1 MVCHI
6 LLDFST
12 KYKIENV
19 LGEGLMYTKLL
30 KSITS
35 LSLIGGALLYT
46 NGSDVRAAEA
56 GIFSD
61 VPTSHWS
68 YPAIKDLASKNIISG
83 YGNGIFGF
91 GDVATREQ
99 VAALVYRV
107 MLPNKQGGMF
117 SSNDAL
123 YVLKDG
129 SKFNNP
135 YGDINQNSTMFPEEI
150 LMLTNAGVFKGDEK
164 GNFRPKAPVNRA
176 EMAQILTNAFHLSAK
191 QKHTFN
197 DVPSGY
203 WGENAISAV
212 QSTGI
217 ASGTGEGKFEPSKTV
232 TREQYAQFLYNTLK
246 YKKPEVAVQ
255 DTGDTALLAA
265 FKDEVQKRI
274 NAYETNITLPYK
286 TKNSNQEEVMKT
298 LFNAYKEVASK
309 NEYTNYNRSNVS
321 YGISGSPGNYTFTLK
336 ITYRET
342 KEQTEYV
349 MKQAKAIVSSI
360 TQVGMDDHEKVK
372 AIHDYVVKH
381 ISYDTSYKA
390 YTAYE
395 ALVNRSAVCQGYALL
410 TYQLLKE
417 AGIEN
422 HFVVGTGDGQP
433 HAWNLVK
440 IENKWYH
447 LDTTFDDP
455 VPDEQG
461 RVTYSYFNLSDEQ
474 IARNHEWNRSD
485 YPQATTNYYSTLT
498 NKIAAGSTKNPAYQQ
513 ILKDTKLNYLG
524 NEYIANNYNEFKN
537 KMQQRYNAKSP
548 KIEIL
553 YKQSMDGAL
562 QDVKKVIGEIGYP
575 QGANRVSYKAEP
587 YNAKEGYSL
596 VTITFM

>member
-1 MVCHI
+1 M
-6 LLDFST
+6 
-12 KYKIENV
+12 
-19 LGEGLMYTKLL
+19 
-30 KSITS
+30 
-35 LSLIGGALLYT
+35 
-46 NGSDVRAAEA
+46 
-56 GIFSD
+56 
-61 VPTSHWS
+61 PTSHWS
-68 YPAIKDLASKNIISG
+68 YPAIKDLSSKNIISG
-83 YGNGIFGF
+83 YGNGKFGF

-99 VAALVYRV
+99 VAALIYRAL
-107 MLPNKQGGMF
+107 LPNKQGGTF
-117 SSNDAL
+117 SNDSAR
-123 YVLKDG
+123 YVLQDG
-129 SKFNNP
+129 STLNNP
-135 YGDINQNSTMFPEEI
+135 YRDIRAGSTLFPEEV
-150 LMLTNAGVFKGDEK
+150 LTLTKLGIFNGD
-164 GNFRPKAPVNRA
+164 GNGGFRPKDSVSRA
-176 EMAQILTNAFHLSAK
+176 EMAQIIKNAFQVSAK

-197 DVPSGY
+197 DVPNGF
-203 WGENAISAV
+203 WAEGAISAV
-212 QSTGI
+212 QSNGI
-217 ASGTGEGKFEPSKTV
+217 ASGTGDGKFEPAKTV
-232 TREQYAQFLYNTLK
+232 TREQYAQFLYNALQ
-246 YKKPEVAVQ
+246 YKKPAVAVQ
-255 DTGDTALLAA
+255 NTGDAALLAA

-286 TKNSNQEEVMKT
+286 TTNSNTKEVMNT

-309 NEYTNYNRSNVS
+309 NEYTNNNRSNVS
-321 YGISGSPGNYTFTLK
+321 YGLSGSPGNYTFTLK

-381 ISYDTSYKA
+381 VSYDTSYKA

-455 VPDEQG
+455 LPDEQG

-474 IARNHEWNRSD
+474 IARNHEWNRGD

-498 NKIAAGSTKNPAYQQ
+498 NKIAAGGTKIPAYQQ

-524 NEYIANNYNEFKN
+524 NEYIANNYNELKN
-537 KMQQRYNAKSP
+537 KMQQRYNEKSP

-562 QDVKKVIGEIGYP
+562 QDVKKAIGEIGYP

>member
-1 MVCHI
+1 
-6 LLDFST
+6 
-12 KYKIENV
+12 
-19 LGEGLMYTKLL
+19 MYTKLL

-56 GIFSD
+56 SIFSD

-68 YPAIKDLASKNIISG
+68 YPAIKDLSSKNIISG
-83 YGNGIFGF
+83 YGNGKFGF

-99 VAALVYRV
+99 VAALIYRAL
-107 MLPNKQGGMF
+107 LPNKQGGTF
-117 SSNDAL
+117 SNDSAR
-123 YVLKDG
+123 YVLQDG
-129 SKFNNP
+129 STLNNP
-135 YGDINQNSTMFPEEI
+135 YRDIRAGSTLFPEEV
-150 LMLTNAGVFKGDEK
+150 LTLTKLGIFNGD
-164 GNFRPKAPVNRA
+164 GNGGFRPKDSVSRA
-176 EMAQILTNAFHLSAK
+176 EMAQIIKNAFQVSAK

-197 DVPSGY
+197 DVPNGF
-203 WGENAISAV
+203 WAEGAISAV
-212 QSTGI
+212 QSNGI
-217 ASGTGEGKFEPSKTV
+217 ASGTGDGKFEPAKTV
-232 TREQYAQFLYNTLK
+232 TREQYAQFLYNALQ
-246 YKKPEVAVQ
+246 YKKPAVAVQ
-255 DTGDTALLAA
+255 NTGDAALLAA

-286 TKNSNQEEVMKT
+286 TTNSNTKEVMNT

-309 NEYTNYNRSNVS
+309 NEYTNNNRSNVS
-321 YGISGSPGNYTFTLK
+321 YGLSGSPGNYTFTLK

-381 ISYDTSYKA
+381 VSYDTSYKA

-455 VPDEQG
+455 LPDEQG

-474 IARNHEWNRSD
+474 IARNHEWNRGD

-498 NKIAAGSTKNPAYQQ
+498 NKIAAGGTKIPAYQQ

-524 NEYIANNYNEFKN
+524 NEYIANNYNELKN
-537 KMQQRYNAKSP
+537 KMQQRYNEKSP

-562 QDVKKVIGEIGYP
+562 QDVKKAIGEIGYP

>member
-1 MVCHI
+1 
-6 LLDFST
+6 
-12 KYKIENV
+12 
-19 LGEGLMYTKLL
+19 MYIKLL

-35 LSLIGGALLYT
+35 LSLIGGALFYT
-46 NGSDVRAAEA
+46 NGSDVKAAEA
-56 GIFSD
+56 GVFSD

-68 YPAIKDLASKNIISG
+68 YPAIKDLSSKNIISG
-83 YGNGIFGF
+83 YGNGKFGF

-99 VAALVYRV
+99 VAALIYRAL
-107 MLPNKQGGMF
+107 LPNKQGGTF
-117 SSNDAL
+117 SNDSAR
-123 YVLKDG
+123 YVLQDG
-129 SKFNNP
+129 STLNNP
-135 YGDINQNSTMFPEEI
+135 YRDIRAGSTLFPEEV
-150 LMLTNAGVFKGDEK
+150 LTLTKLGIFNGD
-164 GNFRPKAPVNRA
+164 GNGGFRPKDSVSRA
-176 EMAQILTNAFHLSAK
+176 EMAQIIKNAFQVSAK

-197 DVPSGY
+197 DVPNGF
-203 WGENAISAV
+203 WAEGAISAV
-212 QSTGI
+212 QSNGI
-217 ASGTGEGKFEPSKTV
+217 ASGTGEGKFEPAKTV
-232 TREQYAQFLYNTLK
+232 TREQYAQFLYNALQ
-246 YKKPEVAVQ
+246 YKKPAVAVQ
-255 DTGDTALLAA
+255 NTGDAALLAA

-286 TKNSNQEEVMKT
+286 TTNSNTKEVMNT

-309 NEYTNYNRSNVS
+309 NEYTNNNRSNVS
-321 YGISGSPGNYTFTLK
+321 YGLSGSPGNYTFTLK

-381 ISYDTSYKA
+381 VSYDTSYKA

-474 IARNHEWNRSD
+474 IARNHEWNRGD

-498 NKIAAGSTKNPAYQQ
+498 NKIAAGGTKIPAYQQ

-524 NEYIANNYNEFKN
+524 NEYIANNYNELKN
-537 KMQQRYNAKSP
+537 KMQQRYNEKSP

>member
-1 MVCHI
+1 
-6 LLDFST
+6 
-12 KYKIENV
+12 
-19 LGEGLMYTKLL
+19 MYTKLL

-56 GIFSD
+56 SIFSD

-68 YPAIKDLASKNIISG
+68 YPAIKDLSSKNIISG
-83 YGNGIFGF
+83 YGNGKFGF

-99 VAALVYRV
+99 VAALIYRAL
-107 MLPNKQGGMF
+107 LPNKQGGTF
-117 SSNDAL
+117 SNDSAR
-123 YVLKDG
+123 YVLQDG
-129 SKFNNP
+129 STLNNP
-135 YGDINQNSTMFPEEI
+135 YRDIRAGSTLFPEEV
-150 LMLTNAGVFKGDEK
+150 LTLTKLGIFNGD
-164 GNFRPKAPVNRA
+164 GNGGFRPKDSVSRA
-176 EMAQILTNAFHLSAK
+176 EMAQIIKNAFQVSAK

-197 DVPSGY
+197 DVPNGF
-203 WGENAISAV
+203 WAEGAISAV
-212 QSTGI
+212 QSNGI
-217 ASGTGEGKFEPSKTV
+217 ASGTGDRKFEPAKTV
-232 TREQYAQFLYNTLK
+232 TREQYAQFLYNALQ
-246 YKKPEVAVQ
+246 YKKPAVAVQ
-255 DTGDTALLAA
+255 NTGDAALLAA

-286 TKNSNQEEVMKT
+286 TTNSNTKEVMNT

-309 NEYTNYNRSNVS
+309 NEYTNNNRSNVS
-321 YGISGSPGNYTFTLK
+321 YGLSGSPGNYTFTLK

-381 ISYDTSYKA
+381 VSYDTSYKA

-455 VPDEQG
+455 LPDEQG

-474 IARNHEWNRSD
+474 IARNHEWNRGD

-498 NKIAAGSTKNPAYQQ
+498 NKIAAGGTKIPAYQQ

-524 NEYIANNYNEFKN
+524 NEYIANNYNELKN
-537 KMQQRYNAKSP
+537 KMQQRYNEKSP

-562 QDVKKVIGEIGYP
+562 QDVKKAIGEIGYP
-575 QGANRVSYKAEP
+575 QGASRVSYKAEP

>member
-1 MVCHI
+1 
-6 LLDFST
+6 
-12 KYKIENV
+12 
-19 LGEGLMYTKLL
+19 MYTKLL

-56 GIFSD
+56 SIFSD

-68 YPAIKDLASKNIISG
+68 YPAIKDLSSKNIISG
-83 YGNGIFGF
+83 YGNGKFGF

-99 VAALVYRV
+99 VAALIYRAL
-107 MLPNKQGGMF
+107 LPNKQGGTF
-117 SSNDAL
+117 SNDSAR
-123 YVLKDG
+123 YVLQDG
-129 SKFNNP
+129 STLNNP
-135 YGDINQNSTMFPEEI
+135 YRDIRAGSTLFPEEV
-150 LMLTNAGVFKGDEK
+150 LTLTKLGIFNGD
-164 GNFRPKAPVNRA
+164 GNGGFRPKDSVSRA
-176 EMAQILTNAFHLSAK
+176 EMAQIIKNAFQVSAK

-197 DVPSGY
+197 DVPNGF
-203 WGENAISAV
+203 WAEGAISAV
-212 QSTGI
+212 QSNGI
-217 ASGTGEGKFEPSKTV
+217 ASGTGDGKFEPAKTV
-232 TREQYAQFLYNTLK
+232 TREQYAQFLYNALQ
-246 YKKPEVAVQ
+246 YKKPAVAVQ
-255 DTGDTALLAA
+255 NTGDAALLAA

-286 TKNSNQEEVMKT
+286 TTNSNTKEVMNT

-309 NEYTNYNRSNVS
+309 NEYTNNNRSNVS
-321 YGISGSPGNYTFTLK
+321 YGLSGSPGNYTFTLK

-381 ISYDTSYKA
+381 VSYDTSYKA

-455 VPDEQG
+455 LPDEQG

-474 IARNHEWNRSD
+474 IARNHEWNRGD

-498 NKIAAGSTKNPAYQQ
+498 NKIAAGGTKIPAYQQ

-524 NEYIANNYNEFKN
+524 NEYIANNYNELKN
-537 KMQQRYNAKSP
+537 KMQQRYNEKSP

-562 QDVKKVIGEIGYP
+562 QDVKKAIGEIGYP
-575 QGANRVSYKAEP
+575 QGASRVSYKAEP

>member
-1 MVCHI
+1 
-6 LLDFST
+6 
-12 KYKIENV
+12 
-19 LGEGLMYTKLL
+19 MYTKLL

-56 GIFSD
+56 SIFSD

-68 YPAIKDLASKNIISG
+68 YPAIKDLSSKNIISG
-83 YGNGIFGF
+83 YGNGKFGF

-99 VAALVYRV
+99 VAALIYRAL
-107 MLPNKQGGMF
+107 LPNKQGGTF
-117 SSNDAL
+117 SNDSAR
-123 YVLKDG
+123 YVLQDG
-129 SKFNNP
+129 STLNNP
-135 YGDINQNSTMFPEEI
+135 YRDIRAGSTLFPEEV
-150 LMLTNAGVFKGDEK
+150 LTLTKLGIFNGD
-164 GNFRPKAPVNRA
+164 GNGGFRPKDSVSRA
-176 EMAQILTNAFHLSAK
+176 EMAQIIKNAFQVSAK

-197 DVPSGY
+197 DVPNGF
-203 WGENAISAV
+203 WAEGAISAV
-212 QSTGI
+212 QSNGI
-217 ASGTGEGKFEPSKTV
+217 ASGTGDGKFEPAKTV
-232 TREQYAQFLYNTLK
+232 TREQYAQFLYNALQ
-246 YKKPEVAVQ
+246 YKKPAVAVQ
-255 DTGDTALLAA
+255 NTGDAALLAA

-286 TKNSNQEEVMKT
+286 TTNSNTKEVMNT

-309 NEYTNYNRSNVS
+309 NEYTNNNRSNVS
-321 YGISGSPGNYTFTLK
+321 YGLSGSPGNYTFTLK

-381 ISYDTSYKA
+381 VSYDTSYKA

-474 IARNHEWNRSD
+474 IARNHEWNRGD

-498 NKIAAGSTKNPAYQQ
+498 NKIAAGGTKIPAYQQ

-524 NEYIANNYNEFKN
+524 NEYIANNYNELKN
-537 KMQQRYNAKSP
+537 KMQQRYNEKSP

-562 QDVKKVIGEIGYP
+562 QDVKKAIGEIGYP

>member
-1 MVCHI
+1 
-6 LLDFST
+6 
-12 KYKIENV
+12 
-19 LGEGLMYTKLL
+19 MYTKLL

-46 NGSDVRAAEA
+46 NGSDVKAAEA

-68 YPAIKDLASKNIISG
+68 YPAIKDLASKNILSG

-107 MLPNKQGGMF
+107 MLPNRQGGTF
-117 SSNDAL
+117 SSNNAL

-150 LMLTNAGVFKGDEK
+150 LMLTNAGVFTGDEK
-164 GNFRPKAPVNRA
+164 GNFRPKAPVSRA

-197 DVPSGY
+197 DVPSGF

-255 DTGDTALLAA
+255 NTGDAALLAA

-286 TKNSNQEEVMKT
+286 TTNSNTKEVMNT

-309 NEYTNYNRSNVS
+309 NEYTNNNRLNVS
-321 YGISGSPGNYTFTLK
+321 YGLSGSPGNYTFTLK

-381 ISYDTSYKA
+381 VSYDTSYKA

-422 HFVVGTGDGQP
+422 HFVTGTGDGQP

-455 VPDEQG
+455 LPDEQG

-474 IARNHEWNRSD
+474 IARNHEWNRGD

-498 NKIAAGSTKNPAYQQ
+498 NKIAAGGTKIPAYQQ

-524 NEYIANNYNEFKN
+524 NEYIANNYNELKN
-537 KMQQRYNAKSP
+537 KMQQRYNEKSP

-562 QDVKKVIGEIGYP
+562 QDVKKAIGEIGYP

>member
-1 MVCHI
+1 
-6 LLDFST
+6 
-12 KYKIENV
+12 
-19 LGEGLMYTKLL
+19 MYTKLL

-56 GIFSD
+56 SIFSD

-68 YPAIKDLASKNIISG
+68 YPAIKDLSSKNIISG
-83 YGNGIFGF
+83 YGNGKFGF

-99 VAALVYRV
+99 VAALIYRAL
-107 MLPNKQGGMF
+107 LPNKQGGTF
-117 SSNDAL
+117 SNEGAR

-129 SKFNNP
+129 STLNNP
-135 YGDINQNSTMFPEEI
+135 YRDIRAGSTLFPEEV
-150 LMLTNAGVFKGDEK
+150 LTLTKLGIFNGD
-164 GNFRPKAPVNRA
+164 GNGGFRPKDSVSRA
-176 EMAQILTNAFHLSAK
+176 EMAQIIKNAFQVSAK

-197 DVPSGY
+197 DVPNGF
-203 WGENAISAV
+203 WAEGAISAV
-212 QSTGI
+212 QSNGI
-217 ASGTGEGKFEPSKTV
+217 ASGTGDGKFEPAKTV
-232 TREQYAQFLYNTLK
+232 TREQYAQFLYNALQ
-246 YKKPEVAVQ
+246 YKKPAVAVQ
-255 DTGDTALLAA
+255 DTGDAALLAA

-274 NAYETNITLPYK
+274 NTYETNITLPYK
-286 TKNSNQEEVMKT
+286 TTNSNTKEVMNT

-309 NEYTNYNRSNVS
+309 NEYTNNNRSNVS
-321 YGISGSPGNYTFTLK
+321 YGLSGSPGNYTFTLK

-417 AGIEN
+417 ARIEN

-455 VPDEQG
+455 IPDEQD

-474 IARNHEWNRSD
+474 IARNHEWNRGD

-498 NKIAAGSTKNPAYQQ
+498 NKITAGSTKTPAYQQ

-537 KMQQRYNAKSP
+537 KMQQRYNEKSP

-575 QGANRVSYKAEP
+575 QGASRVSYKAEP

>member
-1 MVCHI
+1 M
-6 LLDFST
+6 
-12 KYKIENV
+12 
-19 LGEGLMYTKLL
+19 
-30 KSITS
+30 
-35 LSLIGGALLYT
+35 
-46 NGSDVRAAEA
+46 
-56 GIFSD
+56 
-61 VPTSHWS
+61 
-68 YPAIKDLASKNIISG
+68 
-83 YGNGIFGF
+83 
-91 GDVATREQ
+91 
-99 VAALVYRV
+99 
-107 MLPNKQGGMF
+107 
-117 SSNDAL
+117 
-123 YVLKDG
+123 
-129 SKFNNP
+129 
-135 YGDINQNSTMFPEEI
+135 
-150 LMLTNAGVFKGDEK
+150 
-164 GNFRPKAPVNRA
+164 
-176 EMAQILTNAFHLSAK
+176 
-191 QKHTFN
+191 
-197 DVPSGY
+197 
-203 WGENAISAV
+203 
-212 QSTGI
+212 
-217 ASGTGEGKFEPSKTV
+217 
-232 TREQYAQFLYNTLK
+232 
-246 YKKPEVAVQ
+246 Q
-255 DTGDTALLAA
+255 DTGDAALLAA

-286 TKNSNQEEVMKT
+286 TTNSNTKEVMNT

-309 NEYTNYNRSNVS
+309 NEYTNNNRLNVS
-321 YGISGSPGNYTFTLK
+321 YGLSGSPGNYTFTLK

-422 HFVVGTGDGQP
+422 HFVTGTGDGQP

-455 VPDEQG
+455 IPDEQG

-474 IARNHEWNRSD
+474 IARNHEWNRGD
-485 YPQATTNYYSTLT
+485 YPQATTSYYSTLT
-498 NKIAAGSTKNPAYQQ
+498 NKIAAGGTKTPIYQQ

-524 NEYIANNYNEFKN
+524 NEYIANNYNELKN
-537 KMQQRYNAKSP
+537 KMQQRYKEKLP

-562 QDVKKVIGEIGYP
+562 QDVKKAIGEIGYP

>member
-1 MVCHI
+1 
-6 LLDFST
+6 
-12 KYKIENV
+12 
-19 LGEGLMYTKLL
+19 MYTKLL

-46 NGSDVRAAEA
+46 NVDEIKAAEV

-83 YGNGIFGF
+83 YGNGKFGF

-107 MLPNKQGGMF
+107 LVPNKQGGSF
-117 SSNDAL
+117 SDDGTR

-129 SKFNNP
+129 STLNNP
-135 YGDINQNSTMFPEEI
+135 YRDIRSGSTLFPEEV
-150 LMLTNAGVFKGDEK
+150 LTLTKLGIFKGD
-164 GNFRPKAPVNRA
+164 GNGGFRPRDSVSRA
-176 EMAQILTNAFHLSAK
+176 EMAQILTNAFQLSAK

-197 DVPSGY
+197 DVPHPF
-203 WGENAISAV
+203 WAENAISAV
-212 QSTGI
+212 QSNGI

-246 YKKPEVAVQ
+246 YKNSGVQ
-255 DTGDTALLAA
+255 DTGDAALLTA

-274 NAYETNITLPYK
+274 NTYETNITLPYK
-286 TKNSNQEEVMKT
+286 TKNSNTEEVMNT
-298 LFNAYKEVASK
+298 LFNAYKEVANK
-309 NEYTNYNRSNVS
+309 NEYTNFNRSNVS
-321 YGISGSPGNYTFTLK
+321 YSLSGSPGNYTFTLH

-360 TQVGMDDHEKVK
+360 IQVGMDDHEKVK

-381 ISYDTSYKA
+381 VSYDTSYKA

-440 IENKWYH
+440 IDNKWYY

-455 VPDEQG
+455 IPDEQG

-474 IARNHEWNRSD
+474 IARNHEWNRGE
-485 YPQATTNYYSTLT
+485 YPQATTNYYDTLT
-498 NKIAAGSTKNPAYQQ
+498 NKIAAGSSKTPAYEQ

-524 NEYIANNYNEFKN
+524 NEYIANNYNELKN
-537 KMQQRYNAKSP
+537 KMQQRYSVKP
-548 KIEIL
+548 EKIEVL

-562 QDVKKVIGEIGYP
+562 QDVKKAIGEISYP
-575 QGANRVSYKAEP
+575 KGAKGVSYKAEP
-587 YNAKEGYSL
+587 YNAKEGSAL
-596 VTITFM
+596 VTITFTY

>member
-1 MVCHI
+1 M
-6 LLDFST
+6 
-12 KYKIENV
+12 
-19 LGEGLMYTKLL
+19 
-30 KSITS
+30 
-35 LSLIGGALLYT
+35 
-46 NGSDVRAAEA
+46 
-56 GIFSD
+56 
-61 VPTSHWS
+61 
-68 YPAIKDLASKNIISG
+68 
-83 YGNGIFGF
+83 
-91 GDVATREQ
+91 
-99 VAALVYRV
+99 
-107 MLPNKQGGMF
+107 
-117 SSNDAL
+117 
-123 YVLKDG
+123 
-129 SKFNNP
+129 
-135 YGDINQNSTMFPEEI
+135 QN
-150 LMLTNAGVFKGDEK
+150 
-164 GNFRPKAPVNRA
+164 
-176 EMAQILTNAFHLSAK
+176 
-191 QKHTFN
+191 
-197 DVPSGY
+197 
-203 WGENAISAV
+203 
-212 QSTGI
+212 
-217 ASGTGEGKFEPSKTV
+217 
-232 TREQYAQFLYNTLK
+232 
-246 YKKPEVAVQ
+246 
-255 DTGDTALLAA
+255 TGDAALLAA

-286 TKNSNQEEVMKT
+286 TTNSNTKEVMNT

-309 NEYTNYNRSNVS
+309 NEYTNNNRSNVS
-321 YGISGSPGNYTFTLK
+321 YGLSGSPGNYTFTLK

-381 ISYDTSYKA
+381 VSYDTSYKA

-455 VPDEQG
+455 LPDEQG

-474 IARNHEWNRSD
+474 IARNHEWNRGD

-498 NKIAAGSTKNPAYQQ
+498 NKIAAGGTKIPAYQQ

-524 NEYIANNYNEFKN
+524 NEYIANNYNELKN
-537 KMQQRYNAKSP
+537 KMQQRYNEKSP

-562 QDVKKVIGEIGYP
+562 QDVKKAIGEIGYP